1 MRIIENSEI
10 SAALAYPALIDALR
24 KMFTSGCTQPLRH
37 HHSLDPDNEKKGT
50 LLIMPAWQSGKYL
63 GLKTVTVMPENG
75 SRGLPSVQG
84 TYQLFDAVDGQ
95 ALAFMNA
102 GELTTRRTAS
112 ASALAASFLARKEAS
127 KLLMVGA
134 GAMAPCLVRAHAAV
148 RPIKE
153 VSIWN
158 HRAEKAERLAE
169 ELAREG
175 FQANAVTDLE
185 AAAATTNIISCATLS
200 TEPLI
205 HGDWLKPGVHVDLVG
220 AFTPTMRETDDAAIR
235 IANVFVD
242 TREGGLNEAG
252 DIVLAMKAGA
262 ITEQDLKADL
272 FDLCRNR
279 HPGRS
284 SSEEITL
291 FKSTG
296 AALEDLAAAILA
308 YEATSQK

>member
-1 MRIIENSEI
+1 MRIIENAEI

-24 KMFTSGCTQPLRH
+24 RMFTSGCTQPLRH
-37 HHSLDPDNEKKGT
+37 HHSLDPENEKKGT

-153 VSIWN
+153 VAVWN
-158 HRAEKAERLAE
+158 HRAEKAERLAD
-169 ELAREG
+169 ELTHEG
-175 FQANAVTDLE
+175 FEAFAVPDLE
-185 AAAATTNIISCATLS
+185 AAAGTADIISCATLS

-205 HGDWLKPGVHVDLVG
+205 QGDWLKPGVHVDLVG

-235 IANVFVD
+235 IAHVFVD

-262 ITEQDLKADL
+262 FAEQDLKADL
-272 FDLCRNR
+272 YDLCRDQ
-279 HPGRS
+279 HPGRTS
-284 SSEEITL
+284 DEEITL

-308 YEATSQK
+308 YEANEQK

>member
-1 MRIIENSEI
+1 MRIIENAEV

-24 KMFTSGCTQPLRH
+24 RMFTEGCTQPLRH
-37 HHSLDPDNEKKGT
+37 HHSLDPENEKKGT

-84 TYQLFDAVDGQ
+84 TYLLFDTVDGR

-112 ASALAASFLARKEAS
+112 ASALAASFLARKDS
-127 KLLMVGA
+127 SRLLMVGA

-148 RPIKE
+148 RPIQE
-153 VSIWN
+153 VSVWN
-158 HRAEKAERLAE
+158 HRAEKAERLADD
-169 ELAREG
+169 LSKEG
-175 FQANAVTDLE
+175 FTARAVTDLK
-185 AAAATTNIISCATLS
+185 AAAGDADIISCATLS

-262 ITEQDLKADL
+262 FTEQDLKADL
-272 FDLCRNR
+272 YDLCRDR
-279 HPGRS
+279 HPGRTS
-284 SSEEITL
+284 DEEITL

-308 YEATSQK
+308 YEANEQK